1 MSCTERYTNSSATGR
16 WIRRTTLRR
25 RMRRSRY
32 TSAINSGFH
41 WVGRWCATRH
51 SSSPITFDYAGN
63 GYLLVNEQLHK
74 YDPNLNQ
81 WNLLEEDLSNLLWQ
95 GGDPIKFRMND
106 FWYFGL
112 FSYNGRYLESLASY
126 RNMMLEFNCQL
137 AGY

>member
-1 MSCTERYTNSSATGR
+1 MQIGANLTIGYLDANYGAYVYQQYNTQGDA
-16 WIRRTTLRR
+16 WIDKG
-25 RMRRSRY
+25 Y
-32 TSAINSGFH
+32 VEINGN
-41 WVGRWCATRH
+41 
-51 SSSPITFDYAGN
+51 SPITFDYAGN